1 MTLNYARSP
10 IGQRVHMPKPFNRGM
25 TLSVIGAISTT
36 RVEAS
41 IYGEWATDSD
51 IFIILLL
58 MIYAPYYNLII
69 PFSLIMSVFIS
80 HSVYRMRYKQQE
92 LI

>member
-1 MTLNYARSP
+1 MSTLVVSFFIDEMGAYLNMTLNYARSP

-41 IYGEWATDSD
+41 I
-51 IFIILLL
+51 
-58 MIYAPYYNLII
+58 
-69 PFSLIMSVFIS
+69 
-80 HSVYRMRYKQQE
+80 
-92 LI
+92 